1 MWRSE
6 DQTHSVGEN
15 ARHYLN
21 HVSSERTSFN
31 LVKSHIRPS
40 RFSCDWKFVLWII
53 STPGLFQWFP
63 AQHLAQS
70 HPNMARGI
78 MAEGRHHS
86 ESCHHSVY
94 SQHQTSTSITLYKA
108 WLQNIT
114 LYKADMWP
122 SVAWSP
128 ACNEHH
134 HLDLNSDLAAA
145 ARHRTFTIIERD
157 EFLPP
162 TSMFFVMLF
171 CFFLFFFCKKKL
183 EWALPLW
190 FEIVFGSG
198 KALHVHNHRTWWVL
212 SFDQPYSLSLL
223 FVKKRGENSIIT
235 TINLCGEDLITP
247 ILVFGH
253 SFVFVGLCDG
263 KLVTCNM
270 LVLGEVID
278 WGGEG
283 RPPEIMIPCF
293 ISSICF
299 TSLAV
304 PLQLPALDCLELEAL
319 PKTWFS
325 DLFGN

>member
-1 MWRSE
+1 MEFWTKQWANTKDQSLHYLNSLRVLWQPVELVFWHNVSLELTTALTLLLLTMWRSE
-6 DQTHSVGEN
+6 DETHSVEEN
-15 ARHYLN
+15 VCHYLN

-134 HLDLNSDLAAA
+134 HLDLNSDLAAG
-145 ARHRTFTIIERD
+145 ARHRMFTIIERD
-157 EFLPP
+157 EFWPP
-162 TSMFFVMLF
+162 TFMFFVMLF
-171 CFFLFFFCKKKL
+171 FFVFVFFFVKKL
-183 EWALPLW
+183 Q
-190 FEIVFGSG
+190 
-198 KALHVHNHRTWWVL
+198 WVL
-212 SFDQPYSLSLL
+212 S
-223 FVKKRGENSIIT
+223 
-235 TINLCGEDLITP
+235 
-247 ILVFGH
+247 LVF
-253 SFVFVGLCDG
+253 
-263 KLVTCNM
+263 
-270 LVLGEVID
+270 
-278 WGGEG
+278 
-283 RPPEIMIPCF
+283 
-293 ISSICF
+293 
-299 TSLAV
+299 
-304 PLQLPALDCLELEAL
+304 
-319 PKTWFS
+319 
-325 DLFGN
+325 

>member
-1 MWRSE
+1 MSKYQRSKLSLLEFIESFMATSAWSLSFWQNMSLELTFALTLLLLTMWRIE
-6 DQTHSVGEN
+6 DETHSVEEN

-40 RFSCDWKFVLWII
+40 RFTCDWKFVLWII

-108 WLQNIT
+108 WPQNIT

-134 HLDLNSDLAAA
+134 HLDLNSDLAA
-145 ARHRTFTIIERD
+145 
-157 EFLPP
+157 
-162 TSMFFVMLF
+162 
-171 CFFLFFFCKKKL
+171 
-183 EWALPLW
+183 
-190 FEIVFGSG
+190 GS
-198 KALHVHNHRTWWVL
+198 KASYVHDHQTWWV
-212 SFDQPYSLSLL
+212 S
-223 FVKKRGENSIIT
+223 T
-235 TINLCGEDLITP
+235 THVHVLCH
-247 ILVFGH
+247 F
-253 SFVFVGLCDG
+253 
-263 KLVTCNM
+263 
-270 LVLGEVID
+270 
-278 WGGEG
+278 
-283 RPPEIMIPCF
+283 F
-293 ISSICF
+293 I
-299 TSLAV
+299 
-304 PLQLPALDCLELEAL
+304 
-319 PKTWFS
+319 
-325 DLFGN
+325 

>member
-1 MWRSE
+1 MWRSKDE
-6 DQTHSVGEN
+6 THSVAEN
-15 ARHYLN
+15 VRHYLN

-108 WLQNIT
+108 WPQNIT

-134 HLDLNSDLAAA
+134 HLDLNSDLAAG
-145 ARHRTFTIIERD
+145 ARHRTFTIIKRD
-157 EFLPP
+157 EFWPP
-162 TSMFFVMLF
+162 TLMFIVMFFV
-171 CFFLFFFCKKKL
+171 
-183 EWALPLW
+183 
-190 FEIVFGSG
+190 
-198 KALHVHNHRTWWVL
+198 
-212 SFDQPYSLSLL
+212 
-223 FVKKRGENSIIT
+223 
-235 TINLCGEDLITP
+235 
-247 ILVFGH
+247 
-253 SFVFVGLCDG
+253 FVFVL
-263 KLVTCNM
+263 
-270 LVLGEVID
+270 
-278 WGGEG
+278 
-283 RPPEIMIPCF
+283 
-293 ISSICF
+293 
-299 TSLAV
+299 
-304 PLQLPALDCLELEAL
+304 
-319 PKTWFS
+319 
-325 DLFGN
+325 

>member
-1 MWRSE
+1 MFGNKKPRLLASQKPISDQFLKGKKETWNSGPRNEQIPKIKVIITWIHWEFYGNQWSLSFWQNMSLELITELTLLLLTMWRSE

-31 LVKSHIRPS
+31 LVKSHISPS

-108 WLQNIT
+108 WPQNIT

-157 EFLPP
+157 EFWPP
-162 TSMFFVMLF
+162 TFMFFVMLF
-171 CFFLFFFCKKKL
+171 FLFLFFF
-183 EWALPLW
+183 
-190 FEIVFGSG
+190 
-198 KALHVHNHRTWWVL
+198 
-212 SFDQPYSLSLL
+212 
-223 FVKKRGENSIIT
+223 VKKNCNEHYHY
-235 TINLCGEDLITP
+235 DL
-247 ILVFGH
+247 
-253 SFVFVGLCDG
+253 S
-263 KLVTCNM
+263 
-270 LVLGEVID
+270 
-278 WGGEG
+278 
-283 RPPEIMIPCF
+283 
-293 ISSICF
+293 
-299 TSLAV
+299 
-304 PLQLPALDCLELEAL
+304 
-319 PKTWFS
+319 S
-325 DLFGN
+325 DLAAARHYTSTIIGRDEC

>member
-1 MWRSE
+1 MFGNKKPRLLASQKPISDQFLKEKEKWKSGPRNEQIPKIKVIITWIHWECYDNQRTFFWQNMSLELTFALTLLLLTMWRSE
-6 DQTHSVGEN
+6 DETHSVEEN

-108 WLQNIT
+108 WPQNIT

-145 ARHRTFTIIERD
+145 AARHRTFTII
-157 EFLPP
+157 
-162 TSMFFVMLF
+162 SNVMSFDHPRPCSLSC
-171 CFFLFFFCKKKL
+171 CFFLQKNCNEKTMIWIRIWQWQSITRWKQHHHHNQSNVRRTWPVDHPHSCFWTFFCFC
-183 EWALPLW
+183 WS
-190 FEIVFGSG
+190 V
-198 KALHVHNHRTWWVL
+198 WW
-212 SFDQPYSLSLL
+212 SA
-223 FVKKRGENSIIT
+223 R
-235 TINLCGEDLITP
+235 
-247 ILVFGH
+247 ILV
-253 SFVFVGLCDG
+253 C
-263 KLVTCNM
+263 
-270 LVLGEVID
+270 
-278 WGGEG
+278 
-283 RPPEIMIPCF
+283 
-293 ISSICF
+293 
-299 TSLAV
+299 
-304 PLQLPALDCLELEAL
+304 
-319 PKTWFS
+319 
-325 DLFGN
+325 

>member
-1 MWRSE
+1 MIVLQMPKFGSQMGCFHWPDSW
-6 DQTHSVGEN
+6 HSQIRIKGKAFHSFDFFLKWDWCEVASNGSDDKI
-15 ARHYLN
+15 AAIFILIISFCHYLN

-108 WLQNIT
+108 WPQNIT

-145 ARHRTFTIIERD
+145 ARHRMFTIIERD
-157 EFLPP
+157 EFWPP
-162 TSMFFVMLF
+162 TFMFFVMLF
-171 CFFLFFFCKKKL
+171 FLFLFFCKKNCY
-183 EWALPLW
+183 E
-190 FEIVFGSG
+190 
-198 KALHVHNHRTWWVL
+198 HYHYDL
-212 SFDQPYSLSLL
+212 S
-223 FVKKRGENSIIT
+223 
-235 TINLCGEDLITP
+235 
-247 ILVFGH
+247 
-253 SFVFVGLCDG
+253 
-263 KLVTCNM
+263 
-270 LVLGEVID
+270 
-278 WGGEG
+278 
-283 RPPEIMIPCF
+283 
-293 ISSICF
+293 
-299 TSLAV
+299 
-304 PLQLPALDCLELEAL
+304 
-319 PKTWFS
+319 S
-325 DLFGN
+325 DLAAARHYTSTIIGRDEC